1 MRYQDA
7 IAAVKPRRQKPED
20 AIQIAVA
27 DQLRAR
33 AKPGVV
39 WWHTPNG
46 ARLGGKFVKA
56 KNGKSFP
63 LQGARLKKFGV
74 RAGVSDI
81 LAFFNGEMF
90 CLELKAPDGRP
101 TEGQLEFLSDMKEQG
116 AYGCVAEGLNEAIAV
131 LEAWG
136 LLRGRT

>member
-33 AKPGVV
+33 AKTGVV

-63 LQGARLKKFGV
+63 IQGKRLKKFGV

-90 CLELKAPDGRP
+90 CLELKAPGGRP
-101 TEGQLEFLSDMKEQG
+101 SEGQLEFLSDMQEQG
-116 AYGCVAEGLNEAIAV
+116 AYGCIAEGLNEAIAV

-136 LLRGRT
+136 LLRGRS